1 MQSLYEAALQ
11 GEKSL
16 YICLEEEPEQLK
28 RHMRE
33 NFNWKID
40 ELEKNGLFGFMKLD
54 AMQVA
59 REVEGLILQQ
69 NTELESEIQTFAMP
83 FKPDRIAFDSLSALS
98 LAFGKTENYRQFIR
112 YMFKNWKQTGA
123 ITFVMA
129 ETEQNPEVYSRSG
142 VEEFLADGVIVLYN
156 IKQHN
161 GIRQQALE
169 ILKIRN
175 SKHQKRIVPFEIT
188 QKGIEIYT
196 DQEIFE

>member
-83 FKPDRIAFDSLSALS
+83 FKPDRIFGNISKNLNANGAALLYGECSDSQLGSTA
-98 LAFGKTENYRQFIR
+98 
-112 YMFKNWKQTGA
+112 
-123 ITFVMA
+123 
-129 ETEQNPEVYSRSG
+129 PP
-142 VEEFLADGVIVLYN
+142 
-156 IKQHN
+156 IK
-161 GIRQQALE
+161 R
-169 ILKIRN
+169 
-175 SKHQKRIVPFEIT
+175 P
-188 QKGIEIYT
+188 
-196 DQEIFE
+196 